1 MGLSR
6 RRSSPLNTGPLIVLS
21 RASFGRAYRVLRIL
35 QPSRSPPS
43 SSGSQREAT
52 GFVSDPPKNTLPPDN
67 IWRNTVVRLA
77 ELGIFPGQVIEK
89 TGSAGPRCAVILK
102 AGGSK
107 VAVSLDLCSQI
118 LVRAI

>member
-1 MGLSR
+1 MSIPQTYFHRQHLAQHR
-6 RRSSPLNTGPLIVLS
+6 QV
-21 RASFGRAYRVLRIL
+21 GRV
-35 QPSRSPPS
+35 
-43 SSGSQREAT
+43 
-52 GFVSDPPKNTLPPDN
+52 
-67 IWRNTVVRLA
+67 
-77 ELGIFPGQVIEK
+77 GIFPGQVIEK